1 MKNLLSIALTIIT
14 TVVLADLPSSPAET
28 TGKTK
33 ANPKLQFDPEAGL
46 VSRKISDGGFLRFL
60 DCRKEKT
67 DLKPIIMKMPQMFE
81 IAIDTASAERGE
93 GCPMKVAMAALK
105 DKDVAV
111 AIVLANEGKEAPSLI
126 VCPEDKAAVINV
138 DKLISDDADLYTK
151 RLTQEMW
158 RAVAFV
164 MGGYEVDYPCVMKT
178 VASVEDLDA
187 NQLEMTCPP
196 VSGHVAK
203 NAAKFG
209 VAKMQCVPYFIALRQ
224 GWAPA
229 PANDAQKEEVARF
242 EKMKAAKEAK
252 EAEAAKADEK
262 PAESPAK

>member
-1 MKNLLSIALTIIT
+1 MNKILIA
-14 TVVLADLPSSPAET
+14 VLALVAAFAVAQDASTPPPPAKPEAAQASRFR
-28 TGKTK
+28 G
-33 ANPKLQFDPEAGL
+33 NPEAGL
-46 VSRKISDGGFLRFL
+46 VSRKIGEGGFLRFL
-60 DCRKEKT
+60 DCRREKT
-67 DLKPIIMKMPQMFE
+67 DLKPIVAKMPQSFE

-93 GCPMKVAMAALK
+93 GCPMKVAMNALK

-111 AIVLANEGKEAPSLI
+111 AIVLSNEGKDAPSLI

-138 DKLISDDADLYTK
+138 DRLISDDAGLYTK
-151 RLTQEMW
+151 RLTKEMW

-196 VSGHVAK
+196 VSGHVAR

-229 PANDAQKEEVARF
+229 PVNDAQKEEVARF
-242 EKMKAAKEAK
+242 EKMKAAKT
-252 EAEAAKADEK
+252 EAAAK
-262 PAESPAK
+262 PAVTSETK